1 MAYLGGGVAGKL
13 YEMKQGNKAKAFSKT
28 MRHPYD
34 NQPARKIDWVVKQAK
49 LYENYHAPN
58 LNRFLRNARM
68 YWHLDFGQWPASVV
82 DKLRQQGR
90 RPPTFPVIPDKI
102 ESLIG
107 SYLSNSYDIKFEADD
122 GSLDQLTQKVMGM
135 YMSDK
140 NKMDWE
146 CSNIL
151 ALLDSMIGVGYERFY
166 ISDLV
171 DDFGNIAMESLN
183 PRYVLTSP
191 AWKSEY
197 TRDLDDYFTWSMMT
211 ATQIIDKYG
220 KHSERLMELYH
231 RERMEGIDYGYNW
244 GATPRY
250 RDADEK
256 WGSAHKVW
264 EFNYVE
270 KIDRWYEYD
279 KKNNN
284 FFPNTGFKN
293 GSTEDREVKV
303 HYINIMGL
311 GPDDICWRKQKEKIK
326 KICACAPTLDAE
338 LMLKSGKDLIQ
349 TGGVNLYPL
358 GIKYRG
364 QYIGLVVDRLYDI
377 QQGINKGEMNI
388 QDIQQRAAKGAFFID
403 RGMFGDS
410 SAIEDE
416 IRKNWNDPAARL
428 IVDEGSTARYPN
440 GIQQVPSSPPT
451 SDMFNNTDRYYDH
464 ADRFSKVSA
473 AQDSRAESGQESGRL
488 FQMKFEAGQLQQIY
502 PKKFWERHIK
512 EIAEG
517 WLQQAKVTYSGV
529 KRSFSD
535 PETKQT
541 IDINIPAINKL
552 TGEKAVINDIAS
564 LPRMKVTISPS
575 QKGLNLRLSKREQMG
590 QLMETVQPDP
600 SLGLLKI
607 IFTAEALKTMEFSDE
622 LKTEVDYAAALLKK
636 REALRV
642 EAESQQLEMQVMAGQ
657 GKKDQMAQQVGMQE
671 QPQQAIPQN
680 ASEREPDE
688 EEIMEGT
695 LLEEQ
700 PQP

>member
-1 MAYLGGGVAGKL
+1 MTYLGGAAAGKL
-13 YEMKQGNKAKAFSKT
+13 YDMKEGSKAKSFTKNV
-28 MRHPYD
+28 RHPYD
-34 NQPARKIDWVVKQAK
+34 NQPARKIEWIVKQAG

-58 LNRFLRNARM
+58 INRFLRNARM
-68 YWHLDFGQWPASVV
+68 YWHLDFGQWPANVV
-82 DKLRQQGR
+82 EKLRQQGR

-102 ESLIG
+102 ETLIG
-107 SYLSNSYDIKFEADD
+107 SYLSNSYDIKMEADD

-151 ALLDSMIGVGYERFY
+151 TLLDSMIGVGYERFY
-166 ISDLV
+166 ISDMV

-183 PRYVLTSP
+183 PRYVLPSP

-211 ATQIIDKYG
+211 ATEIIDKYG
-220 KHSERLMELYH
+220 KHGERLMELYR
-231 RERMEGIDYGYNW
+231 RERMEGIDYGYNF
-244 GATPRY
+244 GAVPRY

-293 GSTEDREVKV
+293 GSNEDREVKM
-303 HYINIMGL
+303 HYIEIMGL
-311 GPDDICWRKQKEKIK
+311 SPDDDICWRKQKEKVK
-326 KICACAPTLDAE
+326 KISACAPTLDAE

-364 QYIGLVVDRLYDI
+364 QYMGLIVDRLYDI
-377 QQGINKGEMNI
+377 QTGINKGEMNI
-388 QDIQQRAAKGAFFID
+388 QDIQMRTAKGAFFID

-410 SAIEDE
+410 STIEDE
-416 IRKNWNDPAARL
+416 VRKNWNDPAARL
-428 IVDEGSTARYPN
+428 ILDEGSTARYPN

-473 AQDSRAESGQESGRL
+473 AQDSRTESSKESGRL

-517 WLQQAKVTYSGV
+517 WIQQAKLTYSGV
-529 KRSFSD
+529 KRTFSD
-535 PETKQT
+535 PETKST
-541 IDINIPAINKL
+541 FDVNTPGVNKL
-552 TGEKAVINDIAS
+552 TGEKVIINDIAT
-564 LPRMKVTISPS
+564 LPRMKVTLSPS

-600 SLGLLKI
+600 TLGLLKI

-622 LKTEVDYAAALLKK
+622 LKMEVDYAAVLLKK

-642 EAESQQLEMQVMAGQ
+642 ELESQQMETQLMQMNSQ
-657 GKKDQMAQQVGMQE
+657 KQQVQQQLGVPQE
-671 QPQQAIPQN
+671 APQEEAIPEN
-680 ASEREPDE
+680 VSERVPDE
-688 EEIMEGT
+688 EEIMDGT
-695 LLEEQ
+695 VLEQ
-700 PQP
+700 P